1 MGQEYEVQFAKQL
14 EGADNYGN
22 ITYSVKFT
30 TETESVLVRV
40 QPQTAIQPG
49 TKLFGRIEDKVS
61 ANGKPYKMFKRE
73 QREQFQQGGAY
84 QGAANGG
91 SRAIGGQGSN
101 GKDDRSDGMRQG
113 MSINNATNLISA
125 FISAGLYTDSDPA
138 KVVADLEA
146 FAKGIYAIDLTKQ
159 PEVTAEEVE
168 TVTDESLLAE
178 IKGLGF

>member
-61 ANGKPYKMFKRE
+61 
-73 QREQFQQGGAY
+73 
-84 QGAANGG
+84 
-91 SRAIGGQGSN
+91 
-101 GKDDRSDGMRQG
+101 MRQG